1 VTVMSVYEL
10 GGNFNVGGVR
20 RREADADPSTH
31 HPQAEER
38 LGPLSLRMT
47 TSFLVRAQP
56 KCITEGGG

>member
-1 VTVMSVYEL
+1 MTVMSVYEL

-47 TSFLVRAQP
+47 TSF
-56 KCITEGGG
+56 